1 MAAVAAPQTDVA
13 IAPPAPATAADA
25 PDPAPVGVAIPSPAG
40 EEPADVDPEAERPA
54 ATDAEEPSLR
64 PKPVTRPPPRRGKRV
79 AVIGSA
85 GAPTVPLATS
95 SSPGSQALDAGAGS
109 GAPEGREGSGAHHAT
124 TGSVPPPVT
133 AVPVTPTVPTGPGTL
148 DATPTIVTLDVK
160 GSLSPSIVRRS
171 VDRTLASLRACYRT
185 AARAG
190 RATPAVELQ
199 LTFDIDENSR
209 ATQVGTSGASFGS
222 LSGCATGVMSK
233 IRTSEAPDVGTARV
247 MVVIRFRPS

>member
-1 MAAVAAPQTDVA
+1 
-13 IAPPAPATAADA
+13 
-25 PDPAPVGVAIPSPAG
+25 
-40 EEPADVDPEAERPA
+40 
-54 ATDAEEPSLR
+54 
-64 PKPVTRPPPRRGKRV
+64 
-79 AVIGSA
+79 
-85 GAPTVPLATS
+85 
-95 SSPGSQALDAGAGS
+95 
-109 GAPEGREGSGAHHAT
+109 
-124 TGSVPPPVT
+124 
-133 AVPVTPTVPTGPGTL
+133 VPVTPTVPTGPGTL
-148 DATPTIVTLDVK
+148 DATPAIVTLDVK

-209 ATQVGTSGASFGS
+209 ATQVATSGASFGS